1 MVPSVAAGGENAK
14 KIGEPRIKSIAGEVR
29 AVQVPEQ
36 HHHHHHSP
44 EKDGEKPDLPLMR
57 CWPSLPA

>member
-14 KIGEPRIKSIAGEVR
+14 KIGEPGMKSIAGKVR

-36 HHHHHHSP
+36 HDHRQHHHSP
-44 EKDGEKPDLPLMR
+44 EKDGEKPDLPLVR
-57 CWPSLPA
+57 R